1 MSYSKFRPFQYAL
14 ISVVFTFSV
23 ILTTGCTQERS
34 NWQNHIENY
43 DMEDIEYLFLE
54 KGESITFNYT
64 EHFADT
70 PITIDKFEARSGD
83 ESVFTVN
90 GNTITAVG
98 IGKATMPVNLYS
110 KAENTYYYTTAATV
124 YVTAKEDSRLT
135 EIDSAQD
142 LADIRKDLDGYYILK
157 NNIDLSEL
165 GDWNPIGNLPI
176 RKGLHPE
183 AMLFEAFLSIRMD
196 IRSKI

>member
-23 ILTTGCTQERS
+23 ILTTGCTQERY

-70 PITIDKFEARSGD
+70 PITIDECDARSSN

-98 IGKATMPVNLYS
+98 IS
-110 KAENTYYYTTAATV
+110 KGLKIEDLILLSKRLGHRDVKETLNTYSHLFPNAQ
-124 YVTAKEDSRLT
+124 KKILES
-135 EIDSAQD
+135 IDEGA
-142 LADIRKDLDGYYILK
+142 
-157 NNIDLSEL
+157 E
-165 GDWNPIGNLPI
+165 
-176 RKGLHPE
+176 
-183 AMLFEAFLSIRMD
+183 M
-196 IRSKI
+196 